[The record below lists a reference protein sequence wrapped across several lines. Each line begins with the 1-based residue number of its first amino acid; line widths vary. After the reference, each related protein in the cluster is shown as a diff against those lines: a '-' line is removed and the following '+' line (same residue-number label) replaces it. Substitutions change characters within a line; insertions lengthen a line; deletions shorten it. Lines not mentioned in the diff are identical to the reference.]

1 MCNLTTNFNFDNN
14 QVRTLL
20 INNKP
25 YFCLKDVCDILELKD
40 FRVVRLEK
48 DGVILNHIID
58 NLGREQ
64 QANFIN
70 EPNLYRV
77 IFRSDK
83 QEAKQFQNWVFEE
96 VLPQLRKTGKYEIAN
111 NFNKQNKNNVK
122 KISINEIDLKD
133 FNNYQYFYMNDILLS
148 FPYFRYKINQDTG
161 LPLIN
166 IDDYVKCVGFRSYS
180 LYLLEK
186 DNKNKE
192 TIEFKKIYDI
202 TCNKLMKEYLED
214 FRERFKKASEL
225 KILEDLSNP
234 CIIEDER
241 EYNSTLYIED
251 YKNLIGTERLY
262 TATEIGS
269 VLGISSLMVGKIANK
284 LKLKNE
290 KFGAWFKD
298 KASHSIKEVQTFK
311 YNKNVINELKEYLKL
326 NNANTLTI

>member
-1 MCNLTTNFNFDNN
+1 M
-14 QVRTLL
+14 RLL
-20 INNKP
+20 IILTIKIKTM
-25 YFCLKDVCDILELKD
+25 LKKL
-40 FRVVRLEK
+40 
-48 DGVILNHIID
+48 
-58 NLGREQ
+58 
-64 QANFIN
+64 
-70 EPNLYRV
+70 
-77 IFRSDK
+77 
-83 QEAKQFQNWVFEE
+83 
-96 VLPQLRKTGKYEIAN
+96 
-111 NFNKQNKNNVK
+111 
-122 KISINEIDLKD
+122 NEIDLKD
-133 FNNYQYFYMNDILLS
+133 FNNYQYFYMNDVLLS

-180 LYLLEK
+180 LYLLER

-225 KILEDLSNP
+225 KILEDLSNS
-234 CIIEDER
+234 CIVEDER

-326 NNANTLTI
+326 NNTNTLTI

>member
-1 MCNLTTNFNFDNN
+1 MLNILEYNNN
-14 QVRTLL
+14 Q
-20 INNKP
+20 I
-25 YFCLKDVCDILELKD
+25 
-40 FRVVRLEK
+40 RVIEK
-48 DGVILNHIID
+48 DGEYYWVAGDVCKILKLSNITKALERVD
-58 NLGREQ
+58 EDDLTKSKVMDKTGREQ
-64 QANFIN
+64 QSYIVN
-70 EPNLYRV
+70 ESGLYSL
-77 IFRSDK
+77 ILTSEK
-83 QEAKQFQNWVFEE
+83 EEAKIFKRWITKE
-96 VLPQLRKTGKYEIAN
+96 VLPTLRKTGKYEIN
-111 NFNKQNKNNVK
+111 PVVSKNTITQKQL
-122 KISINEIDLKD
+122 NEINLND
-133 FNNYQYFYMNDILLS
+133 FDNYQFYYMNDILLS

-161 LPLIN
+161 FPLIN
-166 IDDYVKCVGFRSYS
+166 IEDYAKCVGFKSYS

-186 DNKNKE
+186 DLKNNKE
-192 TIEFKKIYDI
+192 AIEFSKLYDI
-202 TCNKLMKEYLED
+202 TCNKLFKEYLEQ
-214 FRERFKKASEL
+214 FRQAFKKAREL
-225 KILEDLSNP
+225 KILEDLNNP
-234 CIIEDER
+234 CIVEDER

>member
-1 MCNLTTNFNFDNN
+1 MCNLTNFNFNNN

-20 INNKP
+20 INDKP
-25 YFCLKDVCDILELKD
+25 YFVGCDVAKALGYSKPRNAISTHCKGALKQGILTDGGKQEMLVIPEGDV
-40 FRVVRLEK
+40 FRLIIKSRLEK
-48 DGVILNHIID
+48 AQKF
-58 NLGREQ
+58 E
-64 QANFIN
+64 
-70 EPNLYRV
+70 
-77 IFRSDK
+77 S
-83 QEAKQFQNWVFEE
+83 WVMDE
-96 VLPQLRKTGKYEIAN
+96 VLPQLRKTGSYDLNQSKSTELKAAS
-111 NFNKQNKNNVK
+111 KQLNQ
-122 KISINEIDLKD
+122 INLND
-133 FNNYQYFYMNDILLS
+133 FDNWQYFYMNDILLS

-234 CIIEDER
+234 CIVEDER

-311 YNKNVINELKEYLKL
+311 YNKNIIEELRKYLNTETKL
-326 NNANTLTI
+326 IMA

>member
-1 MCNLTTNFNFDNN
+1 MCKIIDFNYNN
-14 QVRTLL
+14 KEVRTQL
-20 INNKP
+20 INNEP
-25 YFCLKDVCDILELKD
+25 YFCLKDVCEVLELKD
-40 FRVVRLEK
+40 FKVERLDK
-48 DGVILNHIID
+48 KGVILNPTLTD
-58 NLGREQ
+58 GGSQKL
-64 QANFIN
+64 NFIN

-83 QEAKQFQNWVFEE
+83 PEAKSFQNWVFEE
-96 VLPQLRKTGKYEIAN
+96 VLPTLRKTGKYEIN
-111 NFNKQNKNNVK
+111 QVVSKNIITQKELNT
-122 KISINEIDLKD
+122 INLND
-133 FNNYQYFYMNDILLS
+133 FDNYQFYYMNDILLS

-166 IDDYVKCVGFRSYS
+166 IDDYVKCVGFKSYS

-186 DNKNKE
+186 DLKNNKE
-192 TIEFKKIYDI
+192 AIEFNKIYDI

-214 FRERFKKASEL
+214 FRERFKKAREL
-225 KILEDLSNP
+225 KILQDLNN
-234 CIIEDER
+234 CQVIE
-241 EYNSTLYIED
+241 EYEEKPAIAD
-251 YKNLIGTERLY
+251 YMNYIGTEKLY

-326 NNANTLTI
+326 NNVNTLTI

>member
-1 MCNLTTNFNFDNN
+1 MLNQILKIENKSINQEVVNTINARNLWEFLESKRNFADWIKDRLQDFIENEDFI
-14 QVRTLL
+14 L
-20 INNKP
+20 I
-25 YFCLKDVCDILELKD
+25 
-40 FRVVRLEK
+40 
-48 DGVILNHIID
+48 
-58 NLGREQ
+58 
-64 QANFIN
+64 
-70 EPNLYRV
+70 
-77 IFRSDK
+77 S
-83 QEAKQFQNWVFEE
+83 QN
-96 VLPQLRKTGKYEIAN
+96 YEIKGKGGDRRSKDYFLTIDTAKHLAMLERNKKGKQARNYFIQIEKEYKN
-111 NFNKQNKNNVK
+111 NLKLQNQNNVK
-122 KISINEIDLKD
+122 KIGINEIDLKD
-133 FNNYQYFYMNDILLS
+133 FNNYQYFYMNDVLLS

-225 KILEDLSNP
+225 KILEDLNNP

-326 NNANTLTI
+326 NNTNTLTI